1 MAVRVVTDS
10 TADLPPALAS
20 EWGITVVP
28 LNVHFG
34 EETFKDGVDLQADQ
48 FFKRLASSPQLPT
61 TSQPSIGEF
70 LDIYRAL
77 TANGDEVVSIHISEK
92 LSGTM
97 NSARQAR
104 AELGD
109 EGRVEVIDSLF
120 CSMVLGLIVLEAAQ
134 EAQKEGSGLQSVVA
148 RTNDAIARAK
158 LLAVL
163 DTLEYLAKGG
173 RIGKAQSFLGG
184 LLQVKAMI
192 EVKDGEVYPVE
203 RVRTR
208 ERSLE
213 RLVELVKG
221 HGPMERMTVVHA
233 NAAEDAERVAQQ
245 VQPLLV
251 RGSVVQSTIGPV
263 IGTYAGPGAIGIGFL
278 TRS

>member
-10 TADLPPALAS
+10 TADLPPALAG

-28 LNVHFG
+28 LNVRFG
-34 EETFKDGVDLQADQ
+34 EESFKDGVDLQADQ
-48 FFKRLASSPQLPT
+48 FFERLASSPQLPT

-97 NSARQAR
+97 NSARQAQ
-104 AELGD
+104 AELGE

-148 RTNDAIARAK
+148 RTRDAIARAR

-221 HGPMERMTVVHA
+221 HGAMERMTVVHA

-263 IGTYAGPGAIGIGFL
+263 IGTYAGPGAIGVGFL

>member
-34 EETFKDGVDLQADQ
+34 EESFKDGVDLKADQ
-48 FFKRLASSPQLPT
+48 FFERLASSPQLPT

-77 TANGDEVVSIHISEK
+77 TASGDEVVSIHISAK

-97 NSARQAR
+97 NSARQAQ
-104 AELGD
+104 AELGA

-120 CSMVLGLIVLEAAQ
+120 CSMVLGLIVLEAAE
-134 EAQKEGSGLQSVVA
+134 EAQKEGSSLQSVVA
-148 RTNDAIARAK
+148 RTDDAIARAK

-221 HGPMERMTVVHA
+221 HGAMERMTVVHA

-251 RGSVVQSTIGPV
+251 RGSVVQSIIGPV
-263 IGTYAGPGAIGIGFL
+263 IGTYAGPGAIGVGFL
-278 TRS
+278 TPS